1 MQKFAFL
8 YSAIA
13 LILLVSSNV
22 RFTGAQNAYG
32 IPSSVIQNEQ
42 PSQNNNEQPSQNN
55 NEQSSENSYGGSGQ
69 TFNSESVEAN
79 VSNSEENTEASQPA
93 ETSTPTSIF
102 PTSFLNTFAVDIHY
116 LGGHDINTT
125 HLSYHFCKELSPNFL
140 QCDLYNGI
148 DANATLLGVELV
160 VSEDVFRTFPLKER
174 KLWHSHAFA
183 VKNGIF
189 VLPELSLADETDALK
204 SIIKTYGKI
213 TAFYPQS
220 PVFPIGVPQ
229 LAFGWVAKSQVNNTI
244 LADMDKQLNLTT
256 TAEQR
261 TAARKSLVAPKKVK
275 GADDFLVSGRTQQ
288 YKSVSLKVNKKTGA
302 AL

>member
-1 MQKFAFL
+1 MQKFDFL
-8 YSAIA
+8 YLAIA
-13 LILLVSSNV
+13 LILLASSNI
-22 RFTGAQNAYG
+22 RIAGAQNAYG
-32 IPSSVIQNEQ
+32 IPSSVTQNSNQQ
-42 PSQNNNEQPSQNN
+42 PSQNNNGQ
-55 NEQSSENSYGGSGQ
+55 SENSYGSYGGSGQ
-69 TFNSESVEAN
+69 ASNTESVEAN
-79 VSNSEENTEASQPA
+79 VSKPEENAEASKPV

-102 PTSFLNTFAVDIHY
+102 PTALLNTFAVDIHY
-116 LGGHDINTT
+116 LAGHDINTT
-125 HLSYHFCKELSPNFL
+125 HLSYHFCKELSPDFL

-160 VSEDVFRTFPLKER
+160 VSEDAFKTFPISER
-174 KLWHSHAFA
+174 RLWHSHAFA

-189 VLPELSLADETDALK
+189 VLPELSLADETEALK

-220 PVFPIGVPQ
+220 PVFPISVPQ
-229 LAFGWVAKSQVNNTI
+229 LAFGWVTKSQVNNKI

-256 TAEQR
+256 TAKER
-261 TAARKSLVAPKKVK
+261 TAARKSLVAPKKIK
-275 GADDFLVSGRTQQ
+275 GADDFLVTGKTLQ